1 VQQGQGVDLEV
12 DLIQEQQEMLED
24 KVGHLQWHLVE
35 QLFQQQVVEQLKEL
49 IFQVVVE
56 QDVE

>member
-1 VQQGQGVDLEV
+1 VQQEQGVDLEV

-35 QLFQQQVVEQLKEL
+35 QLIQQQVVEQLKEL

-56 QDVE
+56 HHVE

>member
-1 VQQGQGVDLEV
+1 MDLEV

>member
-1 VQQGQGVDLEV
+1 MDLEV

-24 KVGHLQWHLVE
+24 KVGHLQWYLVE

-49 IFQVVVE
+49 ILQVVVE

>member
-1 VQQGQGVDLEV
+1 MELGVDLEV

>member
-24 KVGHLQWHLVE
+24 KVGHLQWYLVE